1 MLAKET
7 TLPGRRRSA
16 VISLILALALLA
28 TGGVAGVSAAA
39 SSGGYWLV
47 GADGNVYEFAGAPRL
62 GSAVPAD
69 AVAGMAA
76 TPSGKGYWLAHTNGT
91 VTAFGDAPALGS
103 AVDFHPVVA
112 IATTPTGA
120 GYWLATSAGAIRAF
134 GDADAYGSL
143 AGIALNQ
150 PVVGLAATP
159 SGRGYWMVA
168 SDGGIFA
175 FGDARFLGSTGGI
188 RLNRPVVGMAPTRTG
203 AGYWMVASDGG
214 IFTFGDAGF
223 HGSTGGMTLAHPI
236 VGMQV
241 APGGDGYWMTGAN
254 GRVFGFGSAVVA
266 GDASACS
273 LPAPVVG
280 MAASGAGTL
289 APAPEPLPNC
299 GLPAPPV
306 GSAFDI
312 GLIGDTG
319 YSSSQ
324 DSYLLNVRAQM
335 ATMPLAFVV
344 HDGDTKSG
352 TSPCTNSRDQYVYDV
367 FDGFAAPF
375 VYTPG
380 DNEWRDC
387 SDPLGRLANLRNRFF
402 STSRSLGKTTIPLTR
417 QSPPYVENARWKK
430 GNVVFATL
438 NVPGPNGKS
447 PSASETAA
455 RHDANVAWLNAAFD
469 EAEAVH
475 SPGVMIIWQDDPF
488 DGTSDASL
496 VSTLKKR
503 ATAFGKPV
511 VLVQGDTHSFKID
524 HPWSGVPKFTR
535 VVTFGTNTTNRWIR
549 ATVDPSTTAVFS
561 FTTMRS

>member
-1 MLAKET
+1 M
-7 TLPGRRRSA
+7 PGRRRSA

-28 TGGVAGVSAAA
+28 TGGVAGVGAAA
-39 SSGGYWLV
+39 SASGGYWLV
-47 GADGNVYEFAGAPRL
+47 GADGNVYEFAGARRL
-62 GSAVPAD
+62 GSAVRAD
-69 AVAGMAA
+69 TAPAVAGMAA
-76 TPSGKGYWLAHTNGT
+76 TPSGKGYWLADTNGT

-103 AVDFHPVVA
+103 AAGFHPVVA
-112 IATTPTGA
+112 IAATPTGA

-134 GDADAYGSL
+134 GDAEAYGSL
-143 AGIALNQ
+143 AGIALNR

-214 IFTFGDAGF
+214 IFTFGDASF
-223 HGSTGGMTLAHPI
+223 YGSTGGVTLAHPI

-266 GDASACS
+266 GDASGCS

-299 GLPAPPV
+299 GLPVPPV

-319 YSSSQ
+319 YSSAQ
-324 DSYLLNVRAQM
+324 DALLLKVRAHM
-335 ATMPLAFVV
+335 AGFPLAFVV
-344 HDGDTKSG
+344 HDGDTQLSG
-352 TSPCTNSRDQYVYDV
+352 SACTASRDQSVHGV
-367 FDGFAAPF
+367 LNGFASPL

-387 SDPLGRLANLRNRFF
+387 SDPLGRLDILRSRFF
-402 STSRSLGKTTIPLTR
+402 STGRSLGQTTIPLTR
-417 QSPPYVENARWKK
+417 QSAPYVENARWRK

-438 NVPGPNGKS
+438 NVPGPKGTS
-447 PSASETAA
+447 PSSSETSA
-455 RHDANVAWLNAAFD
+455 RRKANIAWLNAAFD
-469 EAEAVH
+469 EAEAAH
-475 SPGVMIIWQDDPF
+475 SPAVMITWQDDPF
-488 DGTSDASL
+488 DGSSDASL
-496 VSTLKKR
+496 VSTLKSR
-503 ATAFGKPV
+503 TAAFGRPV
-511 VLVQGDTHSFKID
+511 VLVHGDTHKFKID
-524 HPWSGVPKFTR
+524 HPWSSLPNFTR
-535 VVTFGTNTTNRWIR
+535 VETYAGTQSNKWVR
-549 ATVDPSTTAVFS
+549 ATVDPSKPSVFS
-561 FTTMRS
+561 FTTMTS